1 MDPARSSARFA
12 LATHPSARHPRL
24 TSRRPAPEAAAT
36 RNMSHGRLR
45 RDRQQV
51 EGEHP
56 GEGQTADPRRRGAV
70 VRGSWQGSTTQSVN
84 THSDRSVPVSH
95 VIAPVGALWASGPVC
110 CGERGPSKHRAHQ
123 ASSRSRPSDRSITA
137 GPQGLIGVRR
147 APIFPRP
154 APRRRAVSRAPPGHR
169 QTSPRTRPGHRSLPA
184 RRADH
189 LSGEWARRAR
199 RAPEWRLRGAIRLG
213 TGKAKDRSRPAQDGP
228 KHPEKGSTP

>member
-45 RDRQQV
+45 RARQQV

-137 GPQGLIGVRR
+137 GPQGLIGVSES
-147 APIFPRP
+147 PDFPP
-154 APRRRAVSRAPPGHR
+154 ASTTPTGGLSGAGG
-169 QTSPRTRPGHRSLPA
+169 TSPDLPPHQAGASIAPGSACGSPLWRVGAP
-184 RRADH
+184 
-189 LSGEWARRAR
+189 GEKS
-199 RAPEWRLRGAIRLG
+199 P
-213 TGKAKDRSRPAQDGP
+213 
-228 KHPEKGSTP
+228 